1 MKQIKNIMEES
12 NKNIVNNQVD
22 NKQKNNDK
30 VYIFIIAALI
40 ISISTLG
47 YLYIKEINKLDS
59 VLIQMGDVEN
69 ENESV
74 KEDLEALYDEYADLE
89 TVNDT
94 LNKEIAE
101 QRAKIEEYLVQ
112 IEKNKDDKYLIYKL
126 RKETKSLRKIMKG
139 YVHQIDSLNQ
149 ANFAL
154 TEELEGT
161 KGELATT
168 QQEKDKLENIREN
181 LEETVSK
188 GSVLRAINFSTM
200 GLKIKSSGTQ
210 TETDKA
216 KKATMLKTCFT
227 IAENKINKGGE
238 TTIYLKVTNPN
249 GNVLSPKLGE
259 GVFTTTN
266 GQEAYSAKRSINYE
280 NEDIDICVFY
290 ENTEE
295 FNSGVYKLEV
305 YANGDKIG
313 ETDYKLK

>member
-1 MKQIKNIMEES
+1 MEE
-12 NKNIVNNQVD
+12 NNND
-22 NKQKNNDK
+22 IINKQSENKTKSNEK
-30 VYIFIIAALI
+30 IYIFIIAALI

-47 YLYIKEINKLDS
+47 YLYVKEINKLDS
-59 VLIQMGDVEN
+59 VLIQMGDVES

-74 KEDLEALYDEYADLE
+74 KEDLESLYDDYADLE

-94 LNKEIAE
+94 LNEEIAE
-101 QRAKIEEYLVQ
+101 QREKIKEYLVQ

-168 QQEKDKLENIREN
+168 QQEKDKLEDIREN

-188 GSVLRAINFSTM
+188 GSVLRANNFSSI
-200 GLKIKSSGTQ
+200 GLKIKSSGAQ
-210 TETDKA
+210 AETDKA
-216 KKATMLKTCFT
+216 KKASMLKTCFT

-238 TTIYLKVTNPN
+238 TDVYLKVIDPN

-259 GVFTTTN
+259 GVFNTSN
-266 GQEAYSAKRSINYE
+266 GKEAYSAKRKINYE
-280 NEDIDICVFY
+280 NEDIDVCVFY

-295 FNSGVYKLEV
+295 FKAGVYTLEV
-305 YANGDKIG
+305 YANGEKIG
-313 ETDYKLK
+313 NTDYKLK